1 MYQLDVYSFYCRNFQ
16 TVRFPADADLSS
28 TCRRNRAKYTYG
40 WPISRPVSVFAI
52 YVLGHLCRHKIK
64 KKSSFPSAQGHFSF
78 SLAQTPTESQTTS
91 NTTTVNETEHTY
103 IIISFS
109 FHTHGIL

>member
-64 KKSSFPSAQGHFSF
+64 KKAHFHQLKAISHF
-78 SLAQTPTESQTTS
+78 LWHKLQRNLKHPTQP
-91 NTTTVNETEHTY
+91 
-103 IIISFS
+103 
-109 FHTHGIL
+109 L